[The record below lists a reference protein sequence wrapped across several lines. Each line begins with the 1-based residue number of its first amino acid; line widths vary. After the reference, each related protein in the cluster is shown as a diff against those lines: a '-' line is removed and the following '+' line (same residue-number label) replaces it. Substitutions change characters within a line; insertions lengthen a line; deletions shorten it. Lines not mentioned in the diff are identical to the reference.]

1 MSTHEP
7 MTAEARALH
16 AMLDDDWDEAERILR
31 DFLPGEL
38 RELERACGQLGVL
51 CADVRCDPM
60 QGVGTDSPEVGRP
73 GAGTDATAG
82 MPR

>member
-1 MSTHEP
+1 VSTHEP

-51 CADVRCDPM
+51 CADVRRDPL
-60 QGVGTDSPEVGRP
+60 QSVE
-73 GAGTDATAG
+73 AGSLDTVPPDRAADQATEIL
-82 MPR
+82 R